1 MQMSLTLQ
9 RSASSIE
16 SIAELAHL
24 GVLRFSGSDA
34 AGFLQGQLTCDVENL
49 AVDSGPLG
57 AWCSSKGRM
66 LASFLL
72 WHREQDFFMALPRE
86 ILPFVQKR
94 ISVFVLRSK
103 VTITDVSSSMTLLGL
118 SGSKAAAAARLAAPS
133 ADAIALKD
141 GRIVLAADTAG
152 AHSLKQRMESLLAP
166 ADAQAWRWLDIRNGV
181 PWVTAA
187 TQDQFVP
194 QMANLELLGGVSFQK
209 GCYTGQEIVA
219 RTQHLG
225 KLKRRMF
232 LANVG
237 ASATAGDSLYS
248 EDLGDQAN
256 GVVVNAEPSPE
267 GGHDVLAVVQSASRE
282 KSVVHLKGLA
292 GPALRFLP
300 LPYPVA

>member
-1 MQMSLTLQ
+1 MQMSPTLQ

-24 GVLRFSGSDA
+24 GVLRFAGSDA

-49 AVDSGPLG
+49 ATGSGTFG
-57 AWCSSKGRM
+57 AWCSPKGRM

-72 WHREQDFFMALPRE
+72 WRRQQEFFMALPRE

-103 VTITDVSSSMTLLGL
+103 VTIADASSSMTLLGL
-118 SGSKAAAAARLAAPS
+118 SGSKAAEAARLAAPS

-152 AHSLKQRMESLLAP
+152 APSLRQRMESLLEP
-166 ADAQAWRWLDIRNGV
+166 VDAQAWRWLDIRNGV

-187 TQDQFVP
+187 TQDQLVP

-237 ASATAGDSLYS
+237 TQAAAGDGLYG
-248 EDLGDQAN
+248 EDVGQAN
-256 GVVVNAEPSPE
+256 GVVVNAEESPD
-267 GGHDVLAVVQSASRE
+267 GGYDLLAVVQSESRE
-282 KSVVHLKGLA
+282 KSVVRLKSLD

-300 LPYPVA
+300 LPYSLA